1 MGLRGPQPWEPSD
14 DERRRVRLYAGLG
27 MTQEQIGHLVGKSVD
42 TLAKRCREELD
53 IGKAETLAKVA
64 GTLVQKA
71 LAGDTTSAIF
81 YLKTQGGW
89 KETSI
94 HEHTG
99 AIRQVHDLD
108 KLSDEKLD
116 TLISILTDAAAGTG
130 GEGEAVS
137 PRVH

>member
-1 MGLRGPQPWEPSD
+1 MPAGRPPWVPTD

-27 MTQEQIGHLVGKSVD
+27 MTQEQIGHLIGKSVD
-42 TLAKRCREELD
+42 ALAKRCREELD

-89 KETSI
+89 KETSV

-99 AIRQVHDLD
+99 SMRQVHDLD

-116 TLISILTDAAAGTG
+116 TLIAILTDAATG
-130 GEGEAVS
+130 VGSEGETVA